1 MSTLPVATTD
11 LTGSHEAVKGAHA
24 SGKDTKGTAFE
35 RLLEQAVSRQAA
47 SRQAASRGP
56 DVTEGGASKETV
68 PTSDTKARSD
78 GKPVSTTST
87 RTTFTRTTSTRKGG
101 QRAERA
107 DASFATV
114 LVARGGLVAAP
125 YAPTVT
131 GIVTKTVPRPVAEGR
146 VAPKVAPAGRNEA
159 VRAPVEVL
167 GGEERTAVSGA
178 PAAEATSVRPSDA
191 VSGKPA
197 GHAGA
202 SSEPIARS
210 VLGPLQNRSTKGV
223 RAEDPSQAGPGV
235 RAEVPS
241 QAGPGVRAAP
251 VTGGS
256 RRTGRAASLRQ
267 WTVQSNDVQPGAPAQ
282 PEGRPRAATQ
292 PAAGPQQASDPLP
305 GVAGQLVDVLSTPR
319 QGADGS
325 FMVTIALHPASLGAV
340 RATVA
345 ASENR
350 VSVQLVPS
358 TAEGADALRLV
369 LPDLRSALSSNG
381 QQVQVTVRESPTS
394 SSGNL
399 FSARQGG
406 GGQLPATS
414 RRDHAAAAHVPRPA
428 RDPAPGLAPMAP
440 RAAVPAP
447 GPHLVD
453 IRI

>member
-87 RTTFTRTTSTRKGG
+87 RTTSTRTTSTRKGG

-107 DASFATV
+107 DASFATR
-114 LVARGGLVAAP
+114 LARGGLVAAP

-146 VAPKVAPAGRNEA
+146 VAPKVAPVGRNEA

-167 GGEERTAVSGA
+167 GGEGRTAVSGA
-178 PAAEATSVRPSDA
+178 PVAEATSVGPSDA

-223 RAEDPSQAGPGV
+223 RAE
-235 RAEVPS
+235 VPS

-256 RRTGRAASLRQ
+256 RRTGRAASVRQ

-394 SSGNL
+394 SSGNR
-399 FSARQGG
+399 FFARQGG
-406 GGQLPATS
+406 GDQLPATS